1 VKEKLGMDFQ
11 LTSEQRMVQDSARRM
26 AERDLYPAVNAE
38 DRDRPLPK
46 EVMRKLLQICAA
58 QGLTSARVPEK
69 AGGAGM
75 PTLTFGLMFEQLPP
89 VVAFAIVGQEA
100 TATRIALESTDEQ
113 RERLLPDLIAAKKI
127 TCTGST
133 EPDAGSDPRGIKTQ
147 VREDGD
153 SLVVNG
159 SKMWITNASI
169 CDVINITATQ
179 GKNPDGS
186 GRMVRVVVDR
196 EESPFQTSKTP
207 CLGFLQGHLGEVV
220 FDECRVPK
228 RNQLGSAGDAAR
240 VLTLTWLANRPLFGL
255 MATNMAQRA
264 LDAALKYAEDRSQF
278 GKKIGSY
285 QLVQE
290 LLADISTAVMTS
302 RLICYYA
309 LDAIDNG
316 ERANRVSAMAKRYA
330 IAACQ
335 RAISMAMEV
344 HGSMGISREV
354 GLEQLFRDCRMLPIP
369 DGTNQ
374 ILTLI
379 EGRELTG
386 ISAYRA

>member
-1 VKEKLGMDFQ
+1 MDFK
-11 LTSEQRMVQDSARRM
+11 LNEEQRLVQESARRM
-26 AERDLYPAVNAE
+26 AERDLYPVVNAE
-38 DRDRPLPK
+38 NSDRPLPK
-46 EVMRKLLQICAA
+46 QVMLKLLQTCSSL
-58 QGLTSARVPEK
+58 GLTSARVPES

-89 VVAFAIVGQEA
+89 VIAFAIVGQEA
-100 TATRIALESTDEQ
+100 TATRIALESTEEQ
-113 RERLLPDLIAAKKI
+113 RERLLPDLIAARKI

-147 VREDGD
+147 ATEDGD
-153 SLVVNG
+153 HFVING
-159 SKMWITNASI
+159 CKMWITNASI
-169 CDVINITATQ
+169 CDLINITAVH

-186 GRMVRVVVDR
+186 GRMIRIVVDR
-196 EESPFQTSKTP
+196 EESPFESSKIP
-207 CLGFLQGHLGEVV
+207 CLGFAQGHLGEVV
-220 FDECRVPK
+220 FENCRAPK
-228 RNQLGSAGDAAR
+228 RNVLGKAGDAAR

-255 MATNMAQRA
+255 MAANMAQRA
-264 LDAALKYAEDRSQF
+264 LDAALKYSADRSQF
-278 GKKIGSY
+278 GRQIASY

-290 LLADISTAVMTS
+290 LLADISAAITTS
-302 RLICYYA
+302 RLLCYYA
-309 LDAIDNG
+309 LDAIDRG
-316 ERANRVSAMAKRYA
+316 ERANGISAMAKRYA
-330 IAACQ
+330 ISSCQ

-354 GLEQLFRDCRMLPIP
+354 GLEQLYRDCRMLPIP

-374 ILTLI
+374 ILTLL

>member
-1 VKEKLGMDFQ
+1 MDFQ
-11 LTSEQRMVQDSARRM
+11 LTSEQRMIQDSGRRM
-26 AERDLYPAVNAE
+26 AERDLYPAIKAE
-38 DRDRPLPK
+38 SPDTPLPK
-46 EVMRKLLQICAA
+46 EVVRKLLQICAS
-58 QGLTSARVPEK
+58 QGLTSARVPES

-75 PTLTFGLMFEQLPP
+75 STLTFGLMFEQLPP
-89 VVAFAIVGQEA
+89 VIAFAIVGQEA
-100 TATRIALESTDEQ
+100 TATRIALESTEEQ
-113 RERLLPDLIAAKKI
+113 RERLLPDLIAARKI

-133 EPDAGSDPRGIKTQ
+133 EPDTGSDPRGIKTQ
-147 VREDGD
+147 AHEDGD
-153 SLVVNG
+153 HLVING

-169 CDVINITATQ
+169 CDVINITAIQ
-179 GKNPDGS
+179 GKNADGS
-186 GRMVRVVVDR
+186 ARMVRVVVDR
-196 EESPFQTSKTP
+196 EESPFKTVKTP
-207 CLGFLQGHLGEVV
+207 CLGFSQGHLGEVT
-220 FDECRVPK
+220 FDNCRVHK
-228 RNQLGSAGDAAR
+228 RNQLGKAGDAAR

-264 LDAALKYAEDRSQF
+264 LDAALKYAQDRSQF
-278 GKKIGSY
+278 GRKIASF

-290 LLADISTAVMTS
+290 LLADISAAVMTS

-316 ERANRVSAMAKRYA
+316 ERANRISAMAKRYA

-344 HGSMGISREV
+344 HGSMGISQEV

-386 ISAYRA
+386 ISAYRP